1 MDAVQDV
8 KTQTWS
14 FPSRRD
20 AASFRLTRLC
30 LLSLRTP
37 SQVSHTEIK
46 LSKDAVMCSSQRF
59 LQAFLP
65 AAFLYSTTVY
75 SDDFWLKLVYL
86 LWLLMPIIPGYI
98 FKTFLGLSSKAL
110 QTSEHRSSFLS
121 GNMFTQLLGFSEELW
136 GSEIATTELLHFM
149 EDKQNLI
156 CVPFSAIN
164 YLSGKRL
171 FSEIVHIMDS
181 KSVVFSSKPETS
193 VLTFLILPWKVF
205 SFYETASCGFTA

>member
-1 MDAVQDV
+1 MNAVQDV

-30 LLSLRTP
+30 LLSLRIA

-46 LSKDAVMCSSQRF
+46 LSKADAVMCSSQRF
-59 LQAFLP
+59 LRASLP
-65 AAFLYSTTVY
+65 AAFLYSITIY
-75 SDDFWLKLVYL
+75 SDDFCLMLVYL

-121 GNMFTQLLGFSEELW
+121 GNMFTQLLGFSEEL
-136 GSEIATTELLHFM
+136 
-149 EDKQNLI
+149 
-156 CVPFSAIN
+156 
-164 YLSGKRL
+164 
-171 FSEIVHIMDS
+171 
-181 KSVVFSSKPETS
+181 
-193 VLTFLILPWKVF
+193 
-205 SFYETASCGFTA
+205 